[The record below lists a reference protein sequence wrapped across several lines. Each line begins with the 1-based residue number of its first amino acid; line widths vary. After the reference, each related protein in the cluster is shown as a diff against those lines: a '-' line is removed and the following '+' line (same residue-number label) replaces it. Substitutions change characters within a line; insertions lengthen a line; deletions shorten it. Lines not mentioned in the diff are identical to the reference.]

1 LEEGFIG
8 MGKFSNAVLKSW
20 TLRTLV
26 TTVKK
31 TQYWH
36 PVPVAMEQ
44 SRISIG
50 RHIIKR
56 LAVVFLTL
64 MGSCLVGPPVLAE
77 FPALISRRDLFD
89 ELERAQARIS
99 LQQEWKII
107 EVERPLAPET
117 ASQLDMRYTDD
128 DLKAAVNQLFQSVN
142 PSLPENQYFTR
153 FMKDKILW
161 IITQQKLGKLRLI
174 LLKNVEQAGLVAE
187 DLMASGIVEGK
198 PMIVISQPSFLAFLL
213 EGGRKSA
220 PFTQQQKNDF
230 AIGLVHEVVH
240 LQNPN
245 RGNPARIEDRLPEEL
260 RTWREVDLN
269 VVRQFRKINQPM
281 NRRLIEADDI
291 LRSCGDQARC
301 EPLAKIL
308 LPSERMRQK

>member
-1 LEEGFIG
+1 
-8 MGKFSNAVLKSW
+8 
-20 TLRTLV
+20 
-26 TTVKK
+26 
-31 TQYWH
+31 
-36 PVPVAMEQ
+36 MEQ

-50 RHIIKR
+50 GHILKR
-56 LAVVFLTL
+56 LAVLFLTL
-64 MGSCLVGPPVLAE
+64 MGSCHVGTPVLAE
-77 FPALISRRDLFD
+77 LRVLIPRQALFGDLED
-89 ELERAQARIS
+89 RAQARI
-99 LQQEWKII
+99 LLRQESKII
-107 EVERPLAPET
+107 KVERPSAPET
-117 ASQLDMRYTDD
+117 RSQLSEGYTEDV
-128 DLKAAVNQLFQSVN
+128 LTAAVNQLFLSVN
-142 PSLPENQYFTR
+142 PSLPENQYFTQ
-153 FMKDKILW
+153 FAKDKIWW
-161 IITQQKLGKLRLI
+161 IITQQKLGRLRLI
-174 LLKNVEQAGLVAE
+174 LLKNAEQAGLVAG
-187 DLMASGIVEGK
+187 DLMASGIVEGN

-213 EGGRKSA
+213 EGGRKSV

-301 EPLAKIL
+301 EPLVKIL
-308 LPSERMRQK
+308 LPGERMRQK